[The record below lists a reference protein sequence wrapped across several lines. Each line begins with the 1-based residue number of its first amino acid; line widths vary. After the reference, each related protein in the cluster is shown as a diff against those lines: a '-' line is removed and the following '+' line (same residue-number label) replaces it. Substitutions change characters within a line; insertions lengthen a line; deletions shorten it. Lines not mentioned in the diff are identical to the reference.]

1 MAAAKWTTRETLIN
15 SRAESILAY
24 LSRCGSRSPPPLPSF
39 LFFAL
44 VTVRQHRDEPKKEEG
59 REEGKK
65 RRR

>member
-24 LSRCGSRSPPPLPSF
+24 LSRCGSRSPLPPHL